1 MKCKGKSEDEVQ
13 SAECLSTHQKGSPA
27 VWVGADS
34 GEVILQRKP
43 QKTNQETWPLSKDAD
58 WPWGKEGHYTLLR
71 ELLINIA
78 DTWDFHIGRRME
90 A

>member
-43 QKTNQETWPLSKDAD
+43 QKTNQET
-58 WPWGKEGHYTLLR
+58 
-71 ELLINIA
+71 
-78 DTWDFHIGRRME
+78 
-90 A
+90 